1 MVNAIVKHKELLG
14 RVLDSREKQILIL
27 RYGIGIPREH
37 TLAQVGATLRI
48 NPQRVHTIE
57 VNALKKI
64 RNHPK
69 LQYLRDYLN

>member
-1 MVNAIVKHKELLG
+1 MLNA
-14 RVLDSREKQILIL
+14 REKKILTL

-37 TLAQVGATLRI
+37 TLAQIGATLRI
-48 NPQRVHTIE
+48 NPQRVHAIE